1 MKPARARGVEVAAT
15 SRGGHGS
22 HPTGRGVTGHAGSL
36 CTILDSAKEREGKDR
51 APCHPRGS
59 QAGCLSGS
67 ASLSL
72 SQPGRISGRIWHG
85 GQERG
90 YSTLTSLAW
99 TPLPP
104 ASLLRPEGCGGGAWA
119 RVPAPY
125 NPAGSERSSSES
137 QFSLTFW
144 QVWVC
149 GL

>member
-1 MKPARARGVEVAAT
+1 MKPARARGVEVAAM
-15 SRGGHGS
+15 SRGGHS
-22 HPTGRGVTGHAGSL
+22 PHLTGRAVTGHAGSL
-36 CTILDSAKEREGKDR
+36 YTILDGAKEREGKDR

-59 QAGCLSGS
+59 QAGRLSGS

-72 SQPGRISGRIWHG
+72 SQPGWISRRVRHG

-90 YSTLTSLAW
+90 YSTPTSLAW

-125 NPAGSERSSSES
+125 SPAGSKRLSSKS